1 MFVNRKLREIT
12 FKIVYYGPPLGG
24 KTTNLEYIHAHTS
37 PKLRGELVS
46 LKTQEDRTLFF
57 DYLQI
62 ELGSIQGMKPKFN
75 LYTVPGQV
83 MYRSSRELVM
93 RGADGVVL
101 VLDSQR
107 TRFHDNLDALDSLR
121 ENLRKMG
128 QNPDRFPI
136 VFQFNKRDLPSALPS
151 AILRAQFANGSR
163 PCFEAVAIKGAGV
176 LETLK
181 AIIQEV
187 IRPLQQRR

>member
-1 MFVNRKLREIT
+1 MFVNRKLGEIN
-12 FKIVYYGPPLGG
+12 FKIVYAGPPLSG

-46 LKTQEDRTLFF
+46 LKTREDRTLFF

-62 ELGSIQGMKPKFN
+62 ELGAIQGLRPKFN

-107 TRFHDNLDALDSLR
+107 TRFQDNLAAIEDLR
-121 ENLRKMG
+121 ANLRKMG
-128 QNPDRFPI
+128 QDADRFPTI
-136 VFQFNKRDLPSALPS
+136 FQFNKRDLPDALP
-151 AILRAQFANGSR
+151 LPVMQTYFTYGQQRY
-163 PCFEAVAIKGAGV
+163 FEAIALQGIGV

-181 AIIQEV
+181 AIIQAV
-187 IRPLQQRR
+187 VRPLQQR